1 MKIKAIRNSLLLLGT
16 LVAFAGCN
24 TTFQD
29 YTPDRIPQNPSGIYT
44 FSFTADLPVS
54 NRVEGSERAQI
65 VINNET
71 FDMVPTGSDDMSFS
85 FDYKMPP
92 GVTEARYYYIVS
104 WEYRSAGGKIKTAS
118 RYSTI
123 EHEKVYQARLINR
136 YPIQLVNDR
145 GPSGAS
151 IPIVGNGFTS
161 QDVVVVGGAEALT
174 TVHSANS
181 LEFIVPAL
189 PAGKTYSVSL
199 RTGRGD
205 LSAGHFKIDEANL
218 RIQPTSIYLNSGDTD
233 FLIIETENIAP
244 LGGLYV
250 DAQTDIPQ
258 SIVMPEIIIP
268 EGARSVNVNVTGG
281 APGSGVLVLTVPGY
295 GPIEVP
301 VTVN

>member
-16 LVAFAGCN
+16 LLAFAGCN

-44 FSFTADLPVS
+44 FSFTAEIPNS

-71 FDMVPTGSDDMSFS
+71 FDMVRTASDDLSFS
-85 FDYKMPP
+85 YDYKMPP
-92 GVTEARYYYIVS
+92 GITEARYYYVVS
-104 WEYRSAGGKIKTAS
+104 WDYRTAGGNIKTAS
-118 RYSTI
+118 RYSTV
-123 EHEKVYQARLINR
+123 ENEKVYQARLINR

-161 QDVVVVGGAEALT
+161 QDVVVVGGVEALT
-174 TVHSANS
+174 TIHSANS

-189 PAGKTYSVSL
+189 PSGNTYSVSL

-205 LSAGHFKIDEANL
+205 LSAGHFKIDEASL
-218 RIQPTSIYLNSGDTD
+218 SIQPSSIFINSGDTD
-233 FLIIETENIAP
+233 FLIIETENVAP

-250 DAQTDIPQ
+250 DAQTDIPD
-258 SIVMPEIIIP
+258 SVIMPEIIIP
-268 EGARSVNVNVTGG
+268 EGARSVNVNITGG
-281 APGSGVLVLTVPGY
+281 TPGTGVIVLTVPGY

-301 VTVN
+301 ITVN